1 MKIAF
6 IGLLFSFTAIAI
18 EPEQAISW
26 LEQAQY
32 RKILTEIDQQP
43 NLKKNPDLIIKKIQ
57 KKFFNKKIA
66 IRSSSINEDTETES
80 MAGKFKSFLNI
91 KSKDKISIK
100 NKINNDI

>member
-1 MKIAF
+1 MKFYSKAKTLNILRNFKHLNVPETF
-6 IGLLFSFTAIAI
+6 ICEVGQF
-18 EPEQAISW
+18 
-26 LEQAQY
+26 
-32 RKILTEIDQQP
+32 
-43 NLKKNPDLIIKKIQ
+43 KKNPDLIIKKIQ

-80 MAGKFKSFLNI
+80 MAGKFKSFFNI